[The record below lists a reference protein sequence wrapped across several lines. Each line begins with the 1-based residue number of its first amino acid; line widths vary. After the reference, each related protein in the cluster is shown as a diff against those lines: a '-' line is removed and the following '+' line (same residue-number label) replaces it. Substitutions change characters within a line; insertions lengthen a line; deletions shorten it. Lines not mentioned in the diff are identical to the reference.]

1 MLWNWLLWGKPLAK
15 PEAEAEKPVH
25 PEKATVC
32 APALVLRGSTR
43 QSPRAHHLTRPP
55 FAAALAQ
62 ATLIS
67 WDAATTAVVPI
78 VVAFFGYLIT
88 REFKLAS
95 FYFGEKHTKAL
106 AEQSREQTSALNA
119 QTSALDAQTSAL
131 NAQNKEQT
139 SALNALHK
147 ELTSAL
153 NAQHK
158 ELTSALN
165 VQNKELIAA
174 MVTLKTDA
182 FDHQMRT
189 TILETKRSMAPAAYV
204 AAAPARQMHHLRRRL
219 RGFSAISSSARRLAS
234 LARLA

>member
-43 QSPRAHHLTRPP
+43 QSPRAHHLTRPS

-78 VVAFFGYLIT
+78 VVAIFGYLIT
-88 REFKLAS
+88 RELKLAS

-106 AEQSREQTSALNA
+106 AELSRE
-119 QTSALDAQTSAL
+119 QTSAL

-165 VQNKELIAA
+165 AQNKELIAA

-204 AAAPARQMHHLRRRL
+204 AAAPARQMHHLRTHL